1 MNQTPPFLTPHCSI
15 RSRYLPKG
23 GHFNFFFRNHSR
35 ADFNS
40 DHTSLTPKMS
50 DEIIY
55 TTVRFHKSSS
65 ELQNKERPDENEGS
79 REAGHRGKC
88 FKSFLVLYLLLI
100 SVFQYTQEK
109 HELQKALNNLHQKY
123 STMQNASYLMEEMW
137 KNKSIEYDA
146 CKDHPASLNRKQNR
160 CCGETEVVLDLHYHR
175 IFTIPFSVVGKR
187 VEGYWFCTGI
197 KCYYFI
203 MDNKPWIGCKQTC
216 RDCSLSLLNIENNDE
231 LKFLQLQ
238 IKLNRYWI
246 GLKYNR
252 SKGKWQW
259 IGDVPSKLDLNT
271 VKLNHNT
278 GRCALLSRTRLDN
291 DNCDQLYPCICEK
304 RLDKFP
310 DSLFSRS

>member
-1 MNQTPPFLTPHCSI
+1 
-15 RSRYLPKG
+15 
-23 GHFNFFFRNHSR
+23 
-35 ADFNS
+35 
-40 DHTSLTPKMS
+40 MS

-79 REAGHRGKC
+79 REAGHREWSVAWHLIAIPLGILC
-88 FKSFLVLYLLLI
+88 SILLVTVAVLVKHI
-100 SVFQYTQEK
+100 FQYTQEK

-160 CCGETEVVLDLHYHR
+160 CCGETEVVLDCKKL
-175 IFTIPFSVVGKR
+175 IGKR